1 MSFNLEKYLVEN
13 NLTIISRKR
22 ETLKEVDEEPTQA
35 DVAKSEKQYKGI
47 DKKIK
52 EFSELKDKMI
62 AIRDKYTVKDEQGN
76 IKFTDKKFPNPDPKK
91 KGEMVS
97 AITAYKVEVGN
108 MPDRLKALK
117 KAIDAVKTPDPGE
130 EPEED

>member
-13 NLTIISRKR
+13 NLTIISRIR
-22 ETLKEVDEEPTQA
+22 EQDEEPTQA
-35 DVAKSEKQYKGI
+35 DVAGAEKQYKGI

-52 EFSELKDKMI
+52 EFEHLQAQVKAILAKH
-62 AIRDKYTVKDEQGN
+62 AIRDAAGNLKIKD
-76 IKFTDKKFPNPDPKK
+76 
-91 KGEMVS
+91 V
-97 AITAYKVEVGN
+97 AAYKKEVGN

>member
-13 NLTIISRKR
+13 NLTLISRIR
-22 ETLKEVDEEPTQA
+22 EQDEEPTQA
-35 DVAKSEKQYKGI
+35 DVAGAEKQYKGI
-47 DKKIK
+47 DKKVK
-52 EFSELKDKMI
+52 EFAELKAKMI

-76 IKFTDKKFPNPDPKK
+76 IKLTDKKFPNPDPKK

-97 AITAYKVEVGN
+97 AITAYKAEVGN

-117 KAIDAVKTPDPGE
+117 KAIDAVKTPDAGG